1 MRLRMLT
8 SRASEAYASRAA
20 HYAERT
26 HVTCLTHNGVADSD
40 RSSSSSDPGRGD

>member
-26 HVTCLTHNGVADSD
+26 HVTCLTHHGVADGD
-40 RSSSSSDPGRGD
+40 RTSSSSDPVRGD